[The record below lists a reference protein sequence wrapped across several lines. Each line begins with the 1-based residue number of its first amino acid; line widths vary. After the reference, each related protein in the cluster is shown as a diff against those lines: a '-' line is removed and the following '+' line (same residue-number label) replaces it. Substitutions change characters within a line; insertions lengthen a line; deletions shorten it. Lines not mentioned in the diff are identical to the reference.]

1 MHISNGEQSI
11 SVFLSSHAYSNIFY
25 FLAKV
30 SNFQFD
36 YEKFVE
42 KNTSTSNINY
52 PLSLVSYFQGG
63 KVFCEELCASF
74 VVVVLKLKHKKKH
87 IKIIFHAVECTHS
100 ISCMM

>member
-1 MHISNGEQSI
+1 MRIQTYSTF
-11 SVFLSSHAYSNIFY
+11 SV
-25 FLAKV
+25 KV

-42 KNTSTSNINY
+42 KNTSDSNINY

-74 VVVVLKLKHKKKH
+74 VVVVLKVKHKKKH
-87 IKIIFHAVECTHS
+87 IKITFHAVEECTHS
-100 ISCMM
+100 ISYMMWKGMYHMFCDA